1 MTSHPYI
8 FNKTLEQLRLVGA
21 RGGRAFGRNERAR
34 RALIALM
41 PASSEAST
49 PRLPARQ
56 TTADAIASLDR
67 QFSWLR
73 RRQIFVTSKFS
84 LRVWF
89 TQKRHLLAKR
99 AILPERVRSQ
109 PRQRR
114 LGTSPGSALERC
126 RNANFSVS
134 RRTRARMVDARAGG
148 VEITDRLQRN
158 PQRRW
163 KRHVFLNRALRPIR
177 LPDKYAALFGIP

>member
-41 PASSEAST
+41 PASFEAAA

-73 RRQIFVTSKFS
+73 NAE
-84 LRVWF
+84 
-89 TQKRHLLAKR
+89 KRHPA
-99 AILPERVRSQ
+99 
-109 PRQRR
+109 
-114 LGTSPGSALERC
+114 GT
-126 RNANFSVS
+126 
-134 RRTRARMVDARAGG
+134 
-148 VEITDRLQRN
+148 RLQR
-158 PQRRW
+158 R
-163 KRHVFLNRALRPIR
+163 
-177 LPDKYAALFGIP
+177 Y